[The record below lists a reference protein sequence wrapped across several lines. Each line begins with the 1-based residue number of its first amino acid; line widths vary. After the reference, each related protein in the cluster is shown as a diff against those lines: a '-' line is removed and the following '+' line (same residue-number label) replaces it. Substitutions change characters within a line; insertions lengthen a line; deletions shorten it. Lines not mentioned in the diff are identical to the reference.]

1 MTPSPLTHDCPH
13 ANRSRRAIDCQRPP
27 SRQIANFVRPHTANV
42 AAQSAAT
49 PPIVVFTART
59 IAPTL
64 QSKLINPGAAI
75 KSP

>member
-13 ANRSRRAIDCQRPP
+13 TNRSRRAIDCQQPP

-64 QSKLINPGAAI
+64 ESKLINPSAAI